1 MSEKP
6 QSFNDLC
13 PQVLFS
19 KDHRIY
25 ITTEE
30 NSLTINNIS
39 YKAEMNNYNFTHG
52 CILLNNEISAK
63 LSILFIVKPENAKQT
78 DIIMP
83 YYIALLDDQKNI
95 VNIQYYT
102 AQGVLKK
109 NFDESSYI
117 ETEIT
122 TTNVKLLRDIT
133 DWYMERNPTGIIVI
147 GSVTNSS
154 VSLIVRLGKILVER
168 GLNAGS
174 IVSTISTIVDGKG
187 GGSPTLGQGGGSN
200 PQRLHSYSF
209 GR

>member
-1 MSEKP
+1 MKKYFLLFIFLFLLSCRSEKP

-30 NSLTINNIS
+30 NSLTINNLS
-39 YKAEMNNYNFTHG
+39 YKAEMNNYNFAHG

-63 LSILFIVKPENAKQT
+63 LSILFIVKPDKAKQT

-122 TTNVKLLRDIT
+122 TTQDIIIPIQNMSERSRNKLL
-133 DWYMERNPTGIIVI
+133 I
-147 GSVTNSS
+147 GFM
-154 VSLIVRLGKILVER
+154 LDQKKIKIL
-168 GLNAGS
+168 N
-174 IVSTISTIVDGKG
+174 
-187 GGSPTLGQGGGSN
+187 
-200 PQRLHSYSF
+200 
-209 GR
+209 

>member
-122 TTNVKLLRDIT
+122 ATIDVLIPTKNINEDIKNKLL
-133 DWYMERNPTGIIVI
+133 I
-147 GSVTNSS
+147 GFM
-154 VSLIVRLGKILVER
+154 LDKEKLKIL
-168 GLNAGS
+168 N
-174 IVSTISTIVDGKG
+174 
-187 GGSPTLGQGGGSN
+187 
-200 PQRLHSYSF
+200 
-209 GR
+209 